1 MTVPK
6 IRYFMLLAAIGLGL
20 GLPRL
25 LLQAQSED
33 VKADYDRASTLRTRM
48 AGKVYGVPDS
58 PTWIDDSHLW
68 FRKSVKGGS
77 EFVLVDAATGSTQP
91 AFDHAKLAAAL
102 GSAAGASY
110 TAVTLPFETFTFT
123 NGMQA
128 IEFGVGAAP
137 AGRGRGAQS
146 ALPRWRCTL
155 TDNQCERLPA
165 SNVAPNHGGGGQGG
179 RGGGRGGAQGAGAAN
194 AGASDVQ
201 VSPDGKTAAFIRN
214 FNLFVRPAFAEAT
227 AGRPATGRPD
237 EAKALSSDGA
247 EGDAYVLTSIVWSPD
262 STKLVAFRRR
272 PGYQRIVTYVQSSP
286 PDQLQPKASTRVY
299 RKPGDDVDRN
309 QPVLFDVPS
318 GRQFVVDT
326 ALFPNPYDIS
336 RPQWRTDSRAFT
348 FEYNQRGHQVYRVI
362 EVNAASGQAR
372 AVIDETSQAFID
384 YRPAS
389 PGLTGSGRRYRY
401 DVADGKEIIWMSER
415 DGWSHLYLYDGVTGA
430 VKNQITKGAWTVHN
444 VDRIDEAARQ
454 IWFTANGMNTGQ
466 DPYFFHMYRI
476 NFDGTGL
483 TAFTKANG
491 THTLT
496 WSPNREYYVDTYSRV
511 DQPQVAE
518 LHRTRDQSLVTTL
531 SRGDMT
537 DLLATGWR
545 APEVFSAK
553 GRDGTTDIWGIIVR
567 PTNFDPSRKYPVVE
581 AIYGGPH
588 GSFVPKTFNAE
599 AGAAW
604 LIGTIDMQTLAELGF
619 IVVQIDGMGTANRSK
634 AFHDVAFKNLA
645 DGGFADRILWH
656 QAVAAKY
663 AYYDITRVG
672 IYGTSAGGQN
682 ALAAML
688 FHPEFYKAA
697 ASSAGCH
704 DNRMDKIWWNEQ
716 WMSWP
721 IGPQYAASSNTE
733 HAANLQGRLLLLVG
747 EMDTNVDPSST
758 MQVVNALI
766 VANKDFGLVVIP
778 NADHTNGGAYGDHKR
793 FDFFVHHLQGREPPP
808 WNQARV
814 TAGDADGASVLDRR
828 VEQWIQGENW
838 ELFAPSSGAPAP
850 RASAANRP

>member
-1 MTVPK
+1 MRLLK
-6 IRYFMLLAAIGLGL
+6 LRYLVFIAALGL
-20 GLPRL
+20 GLPGL
-25 LLQAQSED
+25 LLEAQPQN
-33 VKADYDRASTLRTRM
+33 VAADYERASTLRARM
-48 AGKVYGVPDS
+48 AGKVYGVPDN

-68 FRKSVKGGS
+68 FRKSVKAGS
-77 EFVLVDAATGSTQP
+77 EFVLVDAAAGSMRP
-91 AFDHAKLAAAL
+91 AFDHAKLAAAMS
-102 GSAAGASY
+102 SAAGASY
-110 TAVTLPFETFTFT
+110 TAVTLPFETFSFAA
-123 NGMQA
+123 GMQA

-137 AGRGRGAQS
+137 AGRGRGAQ
-146 ALPRWRCTL
+146 AAAQPRWRCTL
-155 TDNQCERLPA
+155 ADYRCERVAA
-165 SNVAPNHGGGGQGG
+165 STGPPNPGAGAQGG
-179 RGGGRGGAQGAGAAN
+179 RGGGRGGGQAPGQAN
-194 AGASDVQ
+194 PADADVRL
-201 VSPDGKTAAFIRN
+201 SPDGRTAAVIRN
-214 FNLFVRPAFAEAT
+214 FNVSVRPAN
-227 AGRPATGRPD
+227 GRPD
-237 EAKALSSDGA
+237 DLKSLSSDGT
-247 EGDAYVLTSIVWSPD
+247 EGDAYTAASIVWAPD
-262 STKLVAFRRR
+262 SSKFVAFRRR
-272 PGYQRIVTYVQSSP
+272 PGTQRIVTYVQSSP
-286 PDQLQPKASTRVY
+286 PDQLQPKTSTRVY

-309 QPVLFDVPS
+309 LPVVFDMSS
-318 GRQFVVDT
+318 GRQTPVDT

-348 FEYNQRGHQVYRVI
+348 FEYNQRGHQIYRVI
-362 EVNAASGQAR
+362 EVDGATGRAR
-372 AVIDETSQAFID
+372 TLIDETSQAFID

-389 PGLTGSGRRYRY
+389 AGLTGSGRRYRY

-415 DGWSHLYLYDGVTGA
+415 DGWSHLYLYDGATGT
-430 VKNQITKGAWTVHN
+430 VKNQITQGAWAVHN
-444 VDRIDEAARQ
+444 VDRIDDAARQ
-454 IWFTANGMNTGQ
+454 IWFTANGMIADQ

-483 TAFTKANG
+483 TAFTTADG

-511 DQPQVAE
+511 DLPQVAE
-518 LHRTRDQSLVTTL
+518 LHRTRDRSLVTTL
-531 SRGDMT
+531 SHGDMT

-545 APEVFSAK
+545 APEAFSAK
-553 GRDGTTDIWGIIVR
+553 GRDGTTDIWGVIVR
-567 PTNFDPSRKYPVVE
+567 PTNFDASRKYPVIE
-581 AIYGGPH
+581 AIYAGPH

-604 LIGTIDMQTLAELGF
+604 LIGTIDMQALAELGF
-619 IVVQIDGMGTANRSK
+619 IVVQMDGMGTANRSK
-634 AFHDVAFKNLA
+634 SFHDVAFKNLA

-656 QAVAAKY
+656 KAVAAKY
-663 AYYDITRVG
+663 PYYDITRVG

-766 VANKDFGLVVIP
+766 VANKDFDLVVIP

-793 FDFFVHHLQGREPPP
+793 FDFFVRHLQGREPPP
-808 WNQARV
+808 WNAARL
-814 TAGDADGASVLDRR
+814 TTGDAGSVLDARA
-828 VEQWIQGENW
+828 QAWMQGENW
-838 ELFAPSSGAPAP
+838 E
-850 RASAANRP
+850 